1 MTCRGYDQGAL
12 AQKPV
17 WEGFETMLRIFAVTL
32 LAIALSVGF
41 AQAKHTRHVHK
52 HTKATRHV
60 QTNATPLKNAI
71 PMCVEGQQVTA
82 TCACGTEASGRPL
95 MCEQGNGA
103 APSHMPVPSET
114 QPFGSELHQ
123 PCTAKRKAE
132 FLEPSTSLK
141 EAVRELKHVEQN
153 RNPGAYLNKAYPTC
167 SRPQSSI
174 EVDAERTDLDIVFVD
189 QIPDFALQLAVVLDA
204 RWRGVDLD
212 CCCATMATNAD
223 LALTEMWA
231 QDPLEHA
238 IALRGQ
244 RDFT

>member
-1 MTCRGYDQGAL
+1 
-12 AQKPV
+12 
-17 WEGFETMLRIFAVTL
+17 MLRIFAVTL

-60 QTNATPLKNAI
+60 QTSATPLKNAI

-82 TCACGTEASGRPL
+82 TCACGTELSGRPL

-123 PCTAKRKAE
+123 PCAAKRKAE
-132 FLEPSTSLK
+132 FLEPPTSLK

-174 EVDAERTDLDIVFVD
+174 EV
-189 QIPDFALQLAVVLDA
+189 
-204 RWRGVDLD
+204 
-212 CCCATMATNAD
+212 
-223 LALTEMWA
+223 
-231 QDPLEHA
+231 
-238 IALRGQ
+238 
-244 RDFT
+244 